1 MRVQYFFI
9 SKAGVALEP
18 TLVLLRAVRAE
29 AAVCR
34 LHPGVALGDAVFKG
48 LRAAAKRG
56 LSVAAIL
63 WVRAAAVVLVV
74 LLEAFGG
81 VLLVARVGGVVA
93 LVVEVA
99 LVLVAAVVVVDI
111 ATLLVVGRRRGRGAT
126 AVTLDPDIALLDPL
140 SGGVVA
146 LDPDLA
152 LDVLG
157 VLGGSLAPDV
167 DVDVG
172 VLGLLLL
179 LLLLLLLGLLLGRLD
194 GLEAGQEANDLGQ
207 TGVGDGELLLPVLQ
221 LLLLAEQP
229 VDAVTDANTAALL
242 DVSADALRVRRDV
255 LQGTAHIAHAA
266 VDPLGLLGV
275 GLEGV
280 VDLADGQQAPHFVE
294 VGAHAADDAHVD
306 GVGGTDI
313 TQTLGLVQ
321 ELAELVCA
329 AEGSR
334 RRAERKELSLRHG
347 GEREDGAVG
356 G

>member
-48 LRAAAKRG
+48 LGAAAKRG
-56 LSVAAIL
+56 LGVAAVL

-74 LLEAFGG
+74 LLEALGG

-172 VLGLLLL
+172 VLGLLL

-334 RRAERKELSLRHG
+334 RRAERKELSLCHG

>member
-48 LRAAAKRG
+48 LGAAAKRG
-56 LSVAAIL
+56 LGVAAVL

-74 LLEAFGG
+74 LLEALGG

-172 VLGLLLL
+172 VLGLLL